1 MFSLKQIVAGVFT
14 LMLVLSTVIVIP
26 VDAGQ
31 RKVKGHQSSDRVTT
45 AVRDPTPGV
54 PTSPRGRGRYTNPG
68 TRRGRYVRAGT
79 IDTIT
84 SRRNSSPGTP
94 RKRRVRRG
102 YRQNQ

>member
-1 MFSLKQIVAGVFT
+1 MISLKRSVAGVFA
-14 LMLVLSTVIVIP
+14 LLLALSTVLVAP
-26 VDAGQ
+26 ADAGQ
-31 RKVKGHQSSDRVTT
+31 GKAKGHQNRDRITT

-68 TRRGRYVRAGT
+68 TRRGRYERNGT

-94 RKRRVRRG
+94 RRRRVRRG
-102 YRQNQ
+102 YRQHQ